1 MADISIT
8 VPHKMSLKK
17 ARAAAQKVAEKM
29 AEEFDVSSEWE
40 GDVLSFSRSGVN
52 GTLAVHEKQ
61 AQLEITLGFMLRA
74 FAPTIEEKVTQNM
87 QKVFSGKS

>member
-8 VPHKMSLKK
+8 VPHKMSLEK

-29 AEEFDVSSEWE
+29 AKEFDVVSTWD
-40 GDVLSFSRSGVN
+40 GDVLSFSRSGVS
-52 GTLAVHEKQ
+52 GTLTVLEQQ

-87 QKVFSGKS
+87 QIVFSGKS